1 MSLYGYGYSMK
12 LTMKLRAIF
21 ETTLNVFSVAAG
33 VLVAFLMLV
42 VSADVFMRYFLNR
55 PIFWTIEVTQYA
67 MVFILFLGA
76 AWLLREEGHVVMD
89 VLINRLG
96 QRYRNLTNVFTSVL
110 GAIVCLL
117 ITWYGVKVNIDY
129 IKMDYMYSATLEIPA
144 FLLQAVVPL
153 GTFLLFIQFLRRAY
167 GYLGKLKA

>member
-1 MSLYGYGYSMK
+1 ME
-12 LTMKLRAIF
+12 LTTKLRAIF
-21 ETTLNVFSVAAG
+21 ERVLNVLSVAAG
-33 VLVAFLMLV
+33 VLVAFLMIV
-42 VSADVFMRYFLNR
+42 VCGDVFMRYFLNR

-89 VLINRLG
+89 VLVNRLG
-96 QRYRNLTNVFTSVL
+96 QKPRNLTNAVTSIMA
-110 GAIVCLL
+110 AIVCLI
-117 ITWYGVKVNIDY
+117 ITWYGIRVNVDY
-129 IKMDYMYSATLEIPA
+129 FQTDFIYSATLDIPA

-167 GYLGKLKA
+167 GYLGKLRAP